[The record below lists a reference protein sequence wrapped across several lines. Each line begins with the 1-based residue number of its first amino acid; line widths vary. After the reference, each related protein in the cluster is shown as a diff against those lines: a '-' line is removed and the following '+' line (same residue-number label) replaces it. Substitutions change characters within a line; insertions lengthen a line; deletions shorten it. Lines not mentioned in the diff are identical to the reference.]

1 MATPSKLK
9 VFSNRLFGRFK
20 STEEVE
26 SNRKAL
32 EVEYYEWVEF
42 AQSDDYKRFEELKS
56 WEATKEY
63 LTVKKEVEAIKY
75 SESPEQREEQELK
88 KLSRSHSI
96 RNFLKIAKS
105 ETPDFYQKME
115 HSQLVKELKELQQFI
130 ATPDYQAKKNQYRK
144 DNSAE
149 YQKEFRLKE
158 LLGNPDIKK
167 YIKLEKENDLKEY
180 FQTENSEQLK
190 RYNELSEKVST
201 EDFKNRKAYLLSKNK
216 FEQTDAYK
224 NLQEFK
230 QLESS
235 EKIKWFFRLNRS
247 NKFDDLKAWN
257 LAFYDDFDSK
267 NIDPHKWLTKFFW
280 GEALVGKPYS
290 FTTDNQNYTEKGN
303 IEIGNSTLKIITRKE
318 ASEGLAWDKKF
329 GFTPKAFAYTSGIIN
344 TGHSFR
350 LKEGR
355 IEAKVRMSSVQ
366 GISHAFYLVGN
377 EMLPEVDVFL
387 KNNAKPSGISAA
399 YFWPNGKSKVAKSVS
414 SIGGL
419 KLGEN
424 FYIFGVEWD
433 SNNIVWT
440 INGIPYKV
448 EPNRH
453 PGISY
458 YMVFTSAVKGSVDD
472 SLLPATLELDWVKC
486 WEKKE

>member
-149 YQKEFRLKE
+149 YQKELRLKE
-158 LLGNPDIKK
+158 LLGNSDI
-167 YIKLEKENDLKEY
+167 
-180 FQTENSEQLK
+180 
-190 RYNELSEKVST
+190 
-201 EDFKNRKAYLLSKNK
+201 
-216 FEQTDAYK
+216 
-224 NLQEFK
+224 
-230 QLESS
+230 
-235 EKIKWFFRLNRS
+235 
-247 NKFDDLKAWN
+247 
-257 LAFYDDFDSK
+257 
-267 NIDPHKWLTKFFW
+267 
-280 GEALVGKPYS
+280 
-290 FTTDNQNYTEKGN
+290 
-303 IEIGNSTLKIITRKE
+303 
-318 ASEGLAWDKKF
+318 
-329 GFTPKAFAYTSGIIN
+329 
-344 TGHSFR
+344 
-350 LKEGR
+350 
-355 IEAKVRMSSVQ
+355 
-366 GISHAFYLVGN
+366 
-377 EMLPEVDVFL
+377 
-387 KNNAKPSGISAA
+387 
-399 YFWPNGKSKVAKSVS
+399 
-414 SIGGL
+414 
-419 KLGEN
+419 
-424 FYIFGVEWD
+424 
-433 SNNIVWT
+433 
-440 INGIPYKV
+440 
-448 EPNRH
+448 
-453 PGISY
+453 
-458 YMVFTSAVKGSVDD
+458 
-472 SLLPATLELDWVKC
+472 
-486 WEKKE
+486 